1 MELVSWE
8 PFGQFN
14 KLHSRLSELFEDT
27 FNQAQVGVNG
37 RWTPP
42 MDILEAKEAYII
54 RAELPGVKKEDIS
67 VELKD
72 GTLTLSGERKPEQLA
87 EGVAYRAVERVN
99 GKFIRTVI
107 LPKTVNHEGIRA
119 SYTDGVL
126 EIHVPKA
133 EEAKPRQI
141 TVH

>member
-8 PFGQFN
+8 PFSDFN
-14 KLHSRLSELFEDT
+14 KLHSQLSELFEDT
-27 FNQAQVGVNG
+27 FNQTAVGVDG

-42 MDILEAKEAYII
+42 MDILEAKESYII
-54 RAELPGVKKEDIS
+54 RAELPGMKKEDIS

-72 GTLTLSGERKPEQLA
+72 GILTLAGERKAEQLA
-87 EGVAYRAVERVN
+87 EGVSYRAVERVN
-99 GKFIRTVI
+99 GKFLRSVI
-107 LPKTVNHEGIRA
+107 LPKTVNQEGIRA

-126 EIHVPKA
+126 EIQVPKA
-133 EEAKPRQI
+133 EQAKPRQI